1 MYFTLYQ
8 IKEEPLEPIQ
18 ENMEEQRR
26 NSIDLEDVAEQCE
39 SLLGLI
45 FTDST
50 TNSIFTDL
58 LKVTIFTRNGCFDLL
73 SFLLNGFLESNINTV
88 HSQGYYTNSSIFV
101 RLFLLLFQSN
111 DQLKQYLINKDSE
124 SGDVL
129 KNVRVGF
136 LC

>member
-1 MYFTLYQ
+1 
-8 IKEEPLEPIQ
+8 
-18 ENMEEQRR
+18 MEEQRR